1 MDAIPAEPKLPAQF
15 AAALDAYEV
24 YLSRERGRSAHTVR
38 AYLADITQLLVFAA
52 GQGRSALNRLDL
64 AVLRSWLAAMTE
76 AGLARSTVARRASSV
91 RGFTAW
97 AVRTG
102 RLATDPA
109 NRLAS
114 PRRSRH
120 LPSVL
125 RTDQAEALLN
135 VAARRADDADPT
147 HVRDRAALELL
158 YATGV
163 RVSELVG
170 LDVDDVNLERRVVT
184 VLGKGAKERVVPFG
198 IPAERALRVYLATGR
213 PRLVVARSGPALF
226 LGRRGGR
233 LDQRQVRTLV
243 HDLLSLTEMG
253 ITAGPH
259 LLRHSMATHLL
270 EGGADLRTV
279 QEVLGHASLATTQV
293 YTHVSAER
301 LRTSYEQA
309 HPRA

>member
-1 MDAIPAEPKLPAQF
+1 MDAIPAEPELPAEF
-15 AAALDAYEV
+15 AAALHAYEV

-38 AYLADITQLLVFAA
+38 AYLADLTQLLVSAA
-52 GQGRSALNRLDL
+52 GQGRSALDRLDL
-64 AVLRSWLAAMTE
+64 EVLGGWLAAMTE
-76 AGLARSTVARRASSV
+76 AGLAHSTVARRASSV

-114 PRRSRH
+114 PRRSRR

-125 RTDQAEALLN
+125 RADQPAAVLD

-147 HVRDRAALELL
+147 HIRDRAALELL

-163 RVSELVG
+163 RVRELVG
-170 LDVDDVNLERRVVT
+170 LDVDDVNLGRRVVT
-184 VLGKGAKERVVPFG
+184 VPGKAARERVVPFG
-198 IPAERALRVYLATGR
+198 IPVERALRVYLSTAR
-213 PRLVVARSGPALF
+213 PRLVAAHSGSALF

-233 LDQRQVRTLV
+233 LDQRQVRALV
-243 HDLLSLTEMG
+243 HDLLALAETG
-253 ITAGPH
+253 INAGPR
-259 LLRHSMATHLL
+259 LLRPSVATRLR
-270 EGGADLRTV
+270 EGGAGPRTV
-279 QEVLGHASLATTQV
+279 QEVSGHASLATTQV
-293 YTHVSAER
+293 YTHVSPDW
-301 LRTSYEQA
+301 LRPSYEQA